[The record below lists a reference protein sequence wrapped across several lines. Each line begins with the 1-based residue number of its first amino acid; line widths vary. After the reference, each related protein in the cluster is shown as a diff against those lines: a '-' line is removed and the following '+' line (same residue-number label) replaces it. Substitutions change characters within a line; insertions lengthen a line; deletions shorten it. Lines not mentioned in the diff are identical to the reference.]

1 MAAYQYTA
9 LDNSGKTKKGV
20 LQADTAK
27 LARLQLREQGLTPL
41 TVDIVD
47 QNSVRTNKKFNFF
60 KPRVSVAELSLIT
73 RQFATMLAAGIPL
86 EEALLSVA
94 EQADKTRIKSIIMAV
109 RAKVLE
115 GHTLATGLAEFPRVF
130 DRLYR
135 ATVAAGEKTGHLDKV
150 LERLADY
157 AERRQSV
164 RQKITQALVYP
175 SIIVVTSISI
185 VSFLLTYVVPK
196 MVTVFQQSGQ
206 ILPTATLILLSISKF
221 VQNFGLYLLLLLIL
235 IVIVWIKMLKKPGFK
250 AWVDGWMLK
259 MPLFGKATRLIST
272 ARFAHTF
279 AILSA
284 AGVEVLEAMRIS
296 TDLVSNIPIHKA
308 LLRASAQVREGVA
321 IHRALKETHYF
332 PPMSI
337 YLIAS
342 GENSGKLEPMLQ
354 RTAMTQEQQVEQ
366 TINLLLTLF
375 EPLMILIMGSI
386 VLFIVLA
393 ILLPI
398 FDLDQFV
405 H

>member
-1 MAAYQYTA
+1 MAAYNYTA
-9 LDNSGKTKKGV
+9 LDGVGKTKKGV

-27 LARLQLREQGLTPL
+27 NVRMQLREQGLTPL
-41 TVDIVD
+41 TVNIVD
-47 QNSVRTNKKFNFF
+47 QVSVRNNKNFSLF
-60 KPRVSVAELSLIT
+60 GKRISVTELSLIT
-73 RQFATMLAAGIPL
+73 RQFATMISAGIPL

-94 EQADKTRIKSIIMAV
+94 EQSDKNRITSIIMAV

-115 GHTLATGLAEFPRVF
+115 GHTLATGLAEFPRIF
-130 DRLYR
+130 DNLYR

-157 AERRQSV
+157 AERRQAI
-164 RQKITQALVYP
+164 RQKIIQALVYP
-175 SIIVVTSISI
+175 GIIVVASIAI

-206 ILPTATLILLSISKF
+206 ILPTTTLILLAISKF
-221 VQNFGLYLLLLLIL
+221 VQHFGVYLVVLLVIAVIIWIRLLKRSL
-235 IVIVWIKMLKKPGFK
+235 FK
-250 AWVDGWMLK
+250 AWVDSWMLK
-259 MPLFGKATRLIST
+259 VPLLGKAIRLINT

-279 AILSA
+279 AILNA
-284 AGVEVLEAMRIS
+284 AGVSVLEAMRIS
-296 TDLVSNIPIHKA
+296 TDLVVNIPIRKA
-308 LLRASAQVREGVA
+308 LTRATTQVREGVT
-321 IHRALKETHYF
+321 IHRSLKETGYF
-332 PPMSI
+332 PPMSV

-342 GENSGKLEPMLQ
+342 GENSGQLEPMLQ
-354 RTAMTQEQQVEQ
+354 RTALTQEQQVEQ
-366 TINLLLTLF
+366 MINLLLTLF
-375 EPLMILIMGSI
+375 EPLMILVMGSI